1 MGKMAEKND
10 LIWYHKIVFFFKY
23 LRHFSIFLNEIWYRY
38 AEQQKQCSVKIQ
50 KFLLQMYSS

>member
-1 MGKMAEKND
+1 MILFGTTK
-10 LIWYHKIVFFFKY
+10 LFFFSNISDIY
-23 LRHFSIFLNEIWYRY
+23 PYLNEIWYRY

>member
-1 MGKMAEKND
+1 MRKMAEKND
-10 LIWYHKIVFFFKY
+10 PIWYHKIVFFSNISDI
-23 LRHFSIFLNEIWYRY
+23 SIFLNEIWYRY